1 MVPAAEAKM
10 IRGRPCPP
18 VSGVGDDM
26 DVVRI
31 LIKHL
36 LSLTRDNK
44 MRGAST
50 AARRTLD
57 LYAAEKQN
65 SIQTDGVMSCAGESI
80 TWGGRNG

>member
-18 VSGVGDDM
+18 VSEVGDD
-26 DVVRI
+26 VAEVRI

-36 LSLTRDNK
+36 LSLTRDYK
-44 MRGAST
+44 MRGASA

-57 LYAAEKQN
+57 L
-65 SIQTDGVMSCAGESI
+65 
-80 TWGGRNG
+80 